1 MKKFTFLVAALALC
15 CVTGSASDLLLPG
28 VARNHAPIKRQ
39 CSLGERVAKSGD
51 AGVMALKKAK
61 RSASATDTVVADA
74 PAGKVLDNMYVNSEA
89 YGLGWGSAYYQKV
102 DGGIGGVGEAN
113 DGFVYVKAPI
123 SQAYVWGL
131 GSPWIKCEKREGD
144 VIVMHLPQ
152 LYCIDAGDPY
162 YVQRLV
168 PNADGS
174 SFVPDSTTQDVKF
187 TWKDNVLTQVDDC
200 LVGLCDADGSWFY
213 MGDYNIKYTV
223 NTDQPAIKPA
233 DAKKALC
240 KLTYKSDASDLSAE
254 KFSMVNVFNSDNDL
268 YVDHLEKGLPDAVIH
283 ATMASDYKSV
293 EVPTRQYLGVDP
305 EYNAHV
311 YLLTGNAK
319 VETEGENTYF
329 NYDKTDHVTMTVDN
343 DGNVSA
349 TYPASLVV
357 NCGRDNLYII
367 TDLVAPR
374 LTAQEDKA
382 MTPADPQFTAS
393 DIRVST
399 NFDVLKFLI
408 PTVDVDGNDLNVNNL
423 YYNVYYNDAPYVF
436 TPEVFK
442 GLTQSM
448 TDIPYS
454 FSDTEYDIFLSTST
468 KKSNIYFYDQ
478 GYDKIGVQSIY
489 RGGGEERRS
498 NVVYVNRPQSGIN
511 DVNADVR
518 EVKSVSYY
526 NVAGQQI
533 AEPTTGVCIKRVQY
547 ADGTTSTE
555 KVIK

>member
-1 MKKFTFLVAALALC
+1 MKKFTFLVAAVAMMA
-15 CVTGSASDLLLPG
+15 VTGSARDLRLPG
-28 VARNHAPIKRQ
+28 VARNLTPVKRQ
-39 CSLGERVAKSGD
+39 CTLSEREAKSG
-51 AGVMALKKAK
+51 AEGVMAIRKAK
-61 RSASATDTVVADA
+61 RNAEVTDTVTSTA
-74 PAGKVLDNMYVNSEA
+74 PAGKVTDNMYVNSEA
-89 YGLGWGSAYYQKV
+89 YGLGWGSVYYQKV
-102 DGGIGGVGEAN
+102 DGGIGGVDEAN
-113 DGFVYVKAPI
+113 DGFVDVKAPI

-131 GSPWIKCEKREGD
+131 GSPWIKCEKKDDD

-200 LVGLCDADGSWFY
+200 LVGLCDASGGWFY

-223 NTDQPAIKPA
+223 NTDQPVQKPA

-240 KLTYKSDASDLSAE
+240 KLTYKSDAADLSAE
-254 KFSMVNVFNSDNDL
+254 KFMMVNVYNSETNF
-268 YVDHLEKGLPDAVIH
+268 YVDHLEKGLPDAVAV
-283 ATMASDYKSV
+283 ATISTDFKSID
-293 EVPTRQYLGVDP
+293 VPTKQYLGVDP
-305 EYNAHV
+305 EYNSHV
-311 YLLTGNAK
+311 YLLSGNAK
-319 VETEGENTYF
+319 VVTEGDNTYF
-329 NYDKTDHVTMTVDN
+329 NYDKTDHLSMAVDES
-343 DGNVSA
+343 GTASA
-349 TYPASLVV
+349 AYPASMVV

-367 TDLVAPR
+367 SDLVAPS
-374 LTAQEDKA
+374 LSVEEDKA
-382 MTPADPQFTAS
+382 MTPADPVFTAD

-399 NFDVLKFLI
+399 NFDVVKFLI
-408 PTVDVDGNDLNVNNL
+408 PTVDVEGNDLNVNEL

-442 GLTQSM
+442 GLSQSM

-454 FSDTEYDIFLSTST
+454 FSDSEYDIFLSTST
-468 KKSNIYFYDQ
+468 KKNNIYFYDQ
-478 GYDKIGVQSIY
+478 GYNKIGVQSVY

-498 NVVYVNRPQSGIN
+498 KVVYVNRPQSGIN

-518 EVKSVSYY
+518 EVKSVTYY
-526 NVAGQQI
+526 NVAGQQV
-533 AEPTTGVCIKRVQY
+533 AEPATGVCIKRVQY
-547 ADGTTSTE
+547 ADGTSSAE